1 MYQQEAHTEQ
11 RSIIAIIKHCI
22 SLPYVTLTLTKVTV
36 TKYTHDQIQNS
47 DIYTEQQKN
56 QHTDI
61 LVSHMGLPHT
71 QLNALTF
78 M

>member
-1 MYQQEAHTEQ
+1 MYKQEAHTEK
-11 RSIIAIIKHCI
+11 RSIIPIIKHCI
-22 SLPYVTLTLTKVTV
+22 SLPYVTLTKVTV
-36 TKYTHDQIQNS
+36 SKYTHDQIQNS
-47 DIYTEQQKN
+47 DMYSEQQKI